1 MSESKMM
8 GLMDKWIVVCAL
20 LLTPMMTFGQMMDPN
35 KAAARAFTEVGI
47 DQKLNE
53 QLPLDLKFR
62 NEKGET
68 VELGEYFHSKP
79 VILSLVY
86 YKCPMLCT
94 QVLNGMVETFRTMK
108 MTAGTEFE
116 IVTVSIDHRETPAM
130 AAEKKEVYVEEYG
143 RANVGQ
149 SWHFLV
155 GDSVSIQKLADA
167 VGFRFVYDPPTK
179 QFAHASGIMVATPK
193 GRIARYLYGIEY
205 GAKDLTFSLMDAAQG
220 KIGSVVDKILLLCYH
235 YDPTTGKYGMVVAN
249 LLRAGGVLT
258 VVVIAAYMF
267 FNIRRERKRVVP
279 PANIHLN

>member
-1 MSESKMM
+1 MKS
-8 GLMDKWIVVCAL
+8 IVTIAL
-20 LLTPMMTFGQMMDPN
+20 ILFVSVASGQMMDPN

-108 MTAGTEFE
+108 MMAGTEFE

-143 RANVGQ
+143 RAGVAQG
-149 SWHFLV
+149 WHFLV
-155 GDSVSIQKLADA
+155 GDSVSIQKLADG